1 MWTGKAMFILDRM
14 TDGYVELKE
23 GAKNDIAPSFIFVK
37 QELTSHVQQSRK
49 KKRKA

>member
-1 MWTGKAMFILDRM
+1 MWTGRAMFILDRM

-23 GAKNDIAPSFIFVK
+23 GAKNNIAPSFIFVK
-37 QELTSHVQQSRK
+37 RELTSHAQQSRK